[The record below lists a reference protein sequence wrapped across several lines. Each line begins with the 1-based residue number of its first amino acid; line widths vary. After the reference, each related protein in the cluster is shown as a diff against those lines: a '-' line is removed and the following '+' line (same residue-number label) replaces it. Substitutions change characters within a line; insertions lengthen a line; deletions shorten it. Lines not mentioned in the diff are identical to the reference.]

1 MKKKPEK
8 AKRERK
14 LQYAA
19 TPEGRE
25 IIARIAD
32 YSRGPEPM
40 SFAQIAKELNE
51 EGMSARRERP
61 L

>member
-8 AKRERK
+8 AKRQRK

-32 YSRGPEPM
+32 YRRGPKPM
-40 SFAQIAKELNE
+40 SFARIAKKLNE
-51 EGMSARRERP
+51 EGMSASLERP
-61 L
+61 